1 MDKYLRIFWPD
12 YQPLMEEHK
21 NEWFT
26 EVGIIN
32 DSDGVLV
39 PIEWWEDHIQKLMDE
54 KFILVEKRLK
64 EYFKGTYIKSFY
76 LNMKK
81 SNWVDDDYQFI
92 IYPTEPEFDE
102 DYSGGFD
109 GDIGKIGDELGV
121 DLSFTGDIYGK

>member
-21 NEWFT
+21 NEWST

-39 PIEWWEDHIQKLMDE
+39 PIEWWEEHRQKLMDE

-64 EYFKGTYIKSFY
+64 EYFKETYIESFH
-76 LNMKK
+76 LNMRK
-81 SNWVDDDYQFI
+81 SDWIDDYQFI

-102 DYSGGFD
+102 DYNGLFD